1 MTDNIISINPQN
13 KSFVKNTEEVD
24 INSIGWMDYND
35 NICPQC
41 GQDHSHKLKAGNT
54 SLDMISL
61 FLDKEI

>member
-35 NICPQC
+35 NICLQC